1 MASGRPEFTA
11 TSGWDQAGMTG
22 GITDGERAARRAR
35 YYDLDFLDVFY
46 DAELYQQLAHDSGGP
61 VLELGA
67 GSGRIAVP
75 LALAGY
81 DVHAIDNDE
90 AMLARGRERWR
101 DFRGS
106 VAAERLT
113 FEQGDFFDLRPGPRF
128 GLALMAVNTF
138 LLAEDDRA
146 RLAILTTMRESLRP
160 GGVAAV
166 EIGTPDAAEL
176 ERFDGRLQHEWL
188 RWDPETGEE
197 VTKMI
202 SAVHHAE
209 DDSVMLTQIY
219 EWTPPH
225 GGPVSRLTHTDH
237 IHLVSAAHLGN
248 LAREAGFATVD
259 LRGDH
264 LSTPHGPG
272 SHRVILVARLV

>member
-1 MASGRPEFTA
+1 MINERP
-11 TSGWDQAGMTG
+11 GVAGARGPDRDPTRD
-22 GITDGERAARRAR
+22 GITDGQRAARHAR

-81 DVHAIDNDE
+81 DVHAIDTDE
-90 AMLARGRERWR
+90 AMLARGRDRWR
-101 DFRGS
+101 EFRGS

-166 EIGTPDAAEL
+166 EVGTPDAAEL

-188 RWDPETGEE
+188 RLDPETGED
-197 VTKMI
+197 VSKTI
-202 SAVHHAE
+202 SAVHDAA
-209 DDSVMLTQIY
+209 DDSVTLTQFY

-248 LAREAGFATVD
+248 LAREAGFGAVD
-259 LRGDH
+259 LQGDH